1 MPLEFKYV
9 KVQFIIIIIIII
21 SGSKISF
28 KVIK

>member
-9 KVQFIIIIIIII
+9 KVQFIIIIIII

>member
-1 MPLEFKYV
+1 MPLELKYV
-9 KVQFIIIIIIII
+9 KVQFVIIIIII

>member
-1 MPLEFKYV
+1 MPLELKYV
-9 KVQFIIIIIIII
+9 KVQFMIMIIII